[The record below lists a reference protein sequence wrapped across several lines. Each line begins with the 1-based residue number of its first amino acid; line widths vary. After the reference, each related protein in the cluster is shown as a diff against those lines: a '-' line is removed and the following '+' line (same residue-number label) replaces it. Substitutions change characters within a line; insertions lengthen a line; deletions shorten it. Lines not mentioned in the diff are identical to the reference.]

1 MKRYAVVAAV
11 CIAGAFSAAGCSTET
26 NGTPTATAD
35 PAAAL
40 WDPCTQVPDSAL
52 TAAGLD
58 PSTKES
64 GVGGVE
70 QHGWKIC
77 GWNSSP
83 KKFAITVY
91 STARPPAEI
100 ANKSGN
106 IEQRDVTIA
115 GRSGTEFKA
124 SGWDTQCNAVF
135 PAQQGAIQL
144 QVLGR
149 LAEDNPINP
158 CETLASVGN
167 SIVPTFPK

>member
-1 MKRYAVVAAV
+1 MAVAIGAAV
-11 CIAGAFSAAGCSTET
+11 TVAGCSTDT

-52 TAAGLD
+52 TAAQVD
-58 PSTKES
+58 PATRKS
-64 GVGGVE
+64 GIDGVE
-70 QHGWKIC
+70 QSGWKIC
-77 GWNSSP
+77 KWKGAEYSVS
-83 KKFAITVY
+83 IY
-91 STARPPAEI
+91 STAKAPSEI

-106 IEQRDVTIA
+106 IDQRDVTIT
-115 GRSGTEFKA
+115 GRTGTEFKA

-144 QVLGR
+144 QILGR
-149 LAEDNPINP
+149 LAEDNPIDP
-158 CETLASVGN
+158 CSALLEVGD